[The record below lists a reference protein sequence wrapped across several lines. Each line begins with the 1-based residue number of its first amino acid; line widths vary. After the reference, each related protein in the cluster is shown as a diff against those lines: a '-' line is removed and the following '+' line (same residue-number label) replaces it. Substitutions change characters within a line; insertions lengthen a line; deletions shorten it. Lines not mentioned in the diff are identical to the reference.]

1 MRWQKHL
8 GRVVV
13 IKVIKRDGRTEEF
26 NVDKIAEAIKKAAI
40 EVENKDAENSAKYI
54 AEKIRFHFDYNDSNK
69 INVDIIHDTVESYL
83 MKQYPD
89 VAKAYILYRQ
99 NRTDIRE
106 GKSKIM
112 KAITEISREM
122 HKDNANTGNSA
133 ASKMYGIAEAANKE
147 YVLSQLMNPVHA
159 ENHRK
164 GRVYVNDLGYYQ
176 MTFNCFFN
184 PIGEMLRKGFDNGI
198 GSIRPPKRIGS
209 AVALVAIILQSSQND
224 MFGGQGIVNFDTDL
238 APYVRAEYEWQLKNI
253 SESVSA
259 IAGWR
264 EERPREPEDYA
275 VAMKLTEE
283 AVYQAMEAFVYNMNT
298 MRSRSGAQVTFS
310 SVNFGTDTSDYA
322 RMISRNLLK
331 AYIAG
336 LGNGENPMF
345 PNLCFR
351 LKDGVNMNEGEPNYD
366 LFKLALECVGKRI
379 QPRFVFADSPAY
391 PKWQDAAT
399 MGCVDGDEVIVY
411 KHDGNIHID
420 GFKRLWR
427 RTSINIQKQ
436 GLSSY
441 VHPENLEI
449 WDGERGFVKV
459 KTVVKNPDMHNW
471 VRITFSNGR
480 SVLVTSDHPLYI
492 KDKGRIFVK
501 QLKIGD
507 EIKAYYN
514 FPNIANNNEMFSVE
528 SAYLLGILVTD
539 GNYSQDITA
548 TFDCKTEQDIIRQVR
563 TYAKI
568 AWDKDTSITE
578 YRRGDKGNYDMVR
591 IKTGKD
597 NGKLRNGLSAIF
609 GGVMKA
615 DRSIPSEIFTSS
627 KEIKLS
633 FLAGLIDADGY
644 VNKKSKVQ
652 IGSTN
657 KELALQ
663 QLALAQSLGIIAKMY
678 LNHYDT
684 TDKTK
689 IRYRVEFSMTKD
701 IEKFMASKKKV
712 AKWNGVESKTK
723 TPEYIAVTKIE
734 YLGFLDKPSYDVET
748 ETDKFTLSFIE
759 SANCRTAVRS
769 NINGSQSPNA
779 RGNLAFNNI
788 SLPYIA
794 LESPRLGDFY
804 ENLDKTI
811 DQAID
816 QLLERYKIMCS
827 LKVKDVPF
835 VSQWYQ
841 EYEGLSEND
850 SIEPM
855 IKNGSLS
862 VGFIGLAECL
872 TALYG
877 QHHGEDKDSQFAG
890 YGIVHMIRR
899 KTDEATKKYG
909 LNFSCFATPSES
921 ACYTLLK
928 KARDRFGVI
937 EGVTDKEFFTNSFHL
952 PVDFHTDIQTKI
964 DIEAPYHLLCNA
976 GAIMYVELGSS
987 PKDNIEGLE
996 EVIKYMAKSGAVY
1009 GGANWEHDFCCN
1021 CHYQGTFDGACPI
1034 CGSKNIK
1041 RSAIITGY
1049 LSTVN
1054 KFNQGKVAELKSRVS
1069 HGGGSIETS
1078 GN

>member
-8 GRVVV
+8 GRVVA

-26 NVDKIAEAIKKAAI
+26 DINKIIRAIQQAAI
-40 EVENKDAENSAKYI
+40 EVNNREAEDKAVDFVNAITFCLGDVNKV
-54 AEKIRFHFDYNDSNK
+54 
-69 INVDIIHDTVESYL
+69 NVDDIHNTIEEYL

-112 KAITEISREM
+112 KAITEISKEM

-147 YVLSQLMNPVHA
+147 YVLSQLMSSIHA

-164 GRVYVNDLGYYQ
+164 GKVYANDLGYYQ

-238 APYVRAEYEWQLKNI
+238 APYVKKEYEYWYDVSQICDENI
-253 SESVSA
+253 DWCKS
-259 IAGWR
+259 W
-264 EERPREPEDYA
+264 
-275 VAMKLTEE
+275 AMKQTEE

-310 SVNFGTDTSDYA
+310 SVNFGTDTSEYA

-399 MGCVDGDEVIVY
+399 MGC
-411 KHDGNIHID
+411 
-420 GFKRLWR
+420 
-427 RTSINIQKQ
+427 
-436 GLSSY
+436 
-441 VHPENLEI
+441 
-449 WDGERGFVKV
+449 
-459 KTVVKNPDMHNW
+459 
-471 VRITFSNGR
+471 
-480 SVLVTSDHPLYI
+480 
-492 KDKGRIFVK
+492 
-501 QLKIGD
+501 
-507 EIKAYYN
+507 
-514 FPNIANNNEMFSVE
+514 
-528 SAYLLGILVTD
+528 
-539 GNYSQDITA
+539 
-548 TFDCKTEQDIIRQVR
+548 
-563 TYAKI
+563 
-568 AWDKDTSITE
+568 
-578 YRRGDKGNYDMVR
+578 
-591 IKTGKD
+591 
-597 NGKLRNGLSAIF
+597 
-609 GGVMKA
+609 
-615 DRSIPSEIFTSS
+615 
-627 KEIKLS
+627 
-633 FLAGLIDADGY
+633 
-644 VNKKSKVQ
+644 
-652 IGSTN
+652 
-657 KELALQ
+657 
-663 QLALAQSLGIIAKMY
+663 
-678 LNHYDT
+678 
-684 TDKTK
+684 
-689 IRYRVEFSMTKD
+689 
-701 IEKFMASKKKV
+701 
-712 AKWNGVESKTK
+712 
-723 TPEYIAVTKIE
+723 
-734 YLGFLDKPSYDVET
+734 
-748 ETDKFTLSFIE
+748 
-759 SANCRTAVRS
+759 RTAVRS

-794 LESPRLGDFY
+794 LESPYLGDFY
-804 ENLDKTI
+804 GNLDKTI
-811 DQAID
+811 NQAID

-841 EYEGLSEND
+841 GHEGLSEND

-855 IKNGSLS
+855 IKNGTLS

-872 TALYG
+872 TQLFG
-877 QHHGEDKDSQFAG
+877 RHHGEAKTAQNVG
-890 YGIVHMIRR
+890 LEIVKYIRR

-928 KARDRFGVI
+928 KARDKFGIVK
-937 EGVTDKEFFTNSFHL
+937 GVTNKEFFTNSFHL

-976 GAIMYVELGSS
+976 GSIMYVELGSS
-987 PKDNIEGLE
+987 PKFNIEGLE

-1009 GGANWEHDFCCN
+1009 GGANWEHDFCCD
-1021 CHYQGTFDGACPI
+1021 CHYQGTFDGKCPM
-1034 CGSKNIK
+1034 CGSENIK

-1069 HGGGSIETS
+1069 HGGGSIETCRD
-1078 GN
+1078 